1 MKNALLVVNALLLIA
16 VAFLLYKQF
25 SRNTGAGGLQ
35 HAGTSLSKGK
45 DSMLHKNAVFAYI
58 DMDSIQEYYE
68 VARNMER
75 EVEKKKS
82 SITAE
87 LDKMDKSFKAKV
99 GGYQQ
104 QSNAMSEEQALAARQ
119 DVETTQTQMME
130 KRQSL
135 MDEFNNFVASKN
147 MSVKKKIEDYLKV
160 FNADGTFSFIF
171 AYEPGLFYYK
181 DTTYDI
187 TKEVIR
193 GLNEQ
198 YKSEK
203 K

>member
-1 MKNALLVVNALLLIA
+1 MKNALLIVNALLVIA

-25 SRNTGAGGLQ
+25 NGNAQGSKTLHSAE
-35 HAGTSLSKGK
+35 SSKGK
-45 DSMLHKNAVFAYI
+45 DSLLKPDAVFAYI
-58 DMDSIQEYYE
+58 DMDSIQTYYE
-68 VARNMER
+68 LAKNVER
-75 EVEKKKS
+75 EVERKKS
-82 SITAE
+82 AITTE
-87 LDKMDKSFKAKV
+87 LDRMEKSFKAKV
-99 GGYQQ
+99 GAYQQ
-104 QSNAMSEEQALAARQ
+104 QSNSMTEEQALTAQR
-119 DVETTQTQMME
+119 DVEANQAQIME

-135 MDEFNNFVASKN
+135 MEEFNNFVASKN
-147 MSVKKKIEDYLKV
+147 MSVKKKIEEFLKV

-187 TKEVIR
+187 TREVVK

-198 YKSEK
+198 FAQEK

>member
-1 MKNALLVVNALLLIA
+1 MKNVLLIVNALLVIA

-25 SRNTGAGGLQ
+25 SRNTNTDKPRHADGL
-35 HAGTSLSKGK
+35 LSKGK
-45 DSMLHKNAVFAYI
+45 DSMLNKAAVFAYI
-58 DMDSIQEYYE
+58 DMDSIQAHYE
-68 VARNMER
+68 LARNVER
-75 EVEKKKS
+75 EVERKKGA
-82 SITAE
+82 ITAE

-104 QSNAMSEEQALAARQ
+104 QSNTMTEEQALAARQ

-130 KRQSL
+130 KRQGL

-147 MSVKKKIEDYLKV
+147 MSVKKKIEEFLRI
-160 FNADGTFSFIF
+160 FNADKTFSFIL

-181 DTTYDI
+181 DTAYDI
-187 TKEVIR
+187 TREVVK

-198 YKSEK
+198 YAREK